1 MNTNAASSRHDKAQ
15 SSARIGAMF
24 SANLT
29 LQDNIAK
36 TSPPSISSGSTAA
49 TVNTFLSLTLK
60 TTDCN
65 AVLFALGAVRLF
77 TFVIVVTPLASN
89 LILLSRQRILHCP
102 RKVSHLRA
110 AQDVCIPPLQIYAN
124 IPVTTH

>member
-15 SSARIGAMF
+15 SSAKIEAMY

-60 TTDCN
+60 TAGCN

-77 TFVIVVTPLASN
+77 TFAIVVTPSVSN
-89 LILLSRQRILHCP
+89 PILLSKQRILH
-102 RKVSHLRA
+102 
-110 AQDVCIPPLQIYAN
+110 
-124 IPVTTH
+124 